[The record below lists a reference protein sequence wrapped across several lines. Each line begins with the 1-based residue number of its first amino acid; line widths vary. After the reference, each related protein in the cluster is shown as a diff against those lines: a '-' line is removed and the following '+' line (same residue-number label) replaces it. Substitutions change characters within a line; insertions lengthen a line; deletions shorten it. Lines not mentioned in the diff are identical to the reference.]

1 MLISTGTA
9 RSPLWIRQTDRIRI
23 RRQRTTGSALFR
35 FEKAACIAVLH
46 QKNTHAL
53 FLYKVLE
60 QCIAELLIFHL
71 AMDLAKHIDLSILI
85 AEHFRNARTGGE
97 VDFLRASRIK
107 FKDKG
112 TKDDERQ
119 CKSEKFPAQNNPSR
133 KKRIHKTSCHY
144 FYAWGLDCPHSG
156 NEHGF
161 SCHETGNC
169 SFHATDCKFSAAILS
184 AALC

>member
-1 MLISTGTA
+1 M
-9 RSPLWIRQTDRIRI
+9 
-23 RRQRTTGSALFR
+23 
-35 FEKAACIAVLH
+35 LH

-119 CKSEKFPAQNNPSR
+119 CKSEKFPVQNNPSR
-133 KKRIHKTSCHY
+133 KK
-144 FYAWGLDCPHSG
+144 
-156 NEHGF
+156 
-161 SCHETGNC
+161 
-169 SFHATDCKFSAAILS
+169 
-184 AALC
+184 

>member
-1 MLISTGTA
+1 MNESKKIDPREL
-9 RSPLWIRQTDRIRI
+9 SPL
-23 RRQRTTGSALFR
+23 ALAFVGDS
-35 FEKAACIAVLH
+35 VL
-46 QKNTHAL
+46 
-53 FLYKVLE
+53 
-60 QCIAELLIFHL
+60 ELLIFHL

-144 FYAWGLDCPHSG
+144 FYAGGLDCPHSG

-169 SFHATDCKFSAAILS
+169 SFHATDCKFSAALLS

>member
-1 MLISTGTA
+1 M
-9 RSPLWIRQTDRIRI
+9 
-23 RRQRTTGSALFR
+23 
-35 FEKAACIAVLH
+35 LH

-60 QCIAELLIFHL
+60 QCIAELLIFC
-71 AMDLAKHIDLSILI
+71 ATMYFSKEIDLRVLI
-85 AEHFRNARTGGE
+85 AEHFRKTRTGGE

-133 KKRIHKTSCHY
+133 KK
-144 FYAWGLDCPHSG
+144 
-156 NEHGF
+156 
-161 SCHETGNC
+161 
-169 SFHATDCKFSAAILS
+169 
-184 AALC
+184 